1 MQYKANRLP
10 VTRLR
15 VARRRYSATSDWR
28 SGLVW
33 IGIAALLIIF
43 LLTGC
48 ATTLNWTF

>member
-33 IGIAALLIIF
+33 FVVLALLIVVA
-43 LLTGC
+43 LSGC
-48 ATTLNWTF
+48 ATTLWVF